1 MRIRITRDV
10 EIPNPIRLARFQSR
24 PDLGPKLLFFSGG
37 TALRSFSQKLI
48 HYTYNSIHIIT
59 PFDSGGSSAEIRKA
73 FDMLAVGDIRNRLM
87 ALADQSLHGYPEIYE
102 LFVYRMSKSKSQEE
116 LFTELKEMG
125 GGKHPLVGAIR
136 APMRKIIRNH
146 LLDFR
151 ERMPKDFNLRGAS
164 IGNLVLTGG
173 FLSYRRHLDPVIY
186 MFSKLVQARGTV
198 RPTVNSNLHMA
209 ATLENGRRI
218 VGQHNLTGK
227 EAPPIDAP
235 IVSFELVKSLDDPTP
250 ANVDIRNKMRKLIK
264 QADLIVYPIGSFYSS
279 LIANFL
285 PSGVG
290 RAVAAALCP
299 KVYVPNT
306 AADPEAVGLN
316 VNKQVALI
324 IEHLKKD
331 DPGEIKT
338 EDVLN
343 FVLLDEDENLYPGLD
358 IGALESMGVR
368 AICCKLVDP
377 DSKPYIQADRLAQI
391 LLSLS

>member
-1 MRIRITRDV
+1 MRLRITRDV
-10 EIPNPIRLARFQSR
+10 EIPDPVRLALFQSR

-37 TALRSFSQKLI
+37 TALKSFSQKLI

-73 FDMLAVGDIRNRLM
+73 FGMLAVGDIRNRLM

-102 LFVYRMSKSKSQEE
+102 LFAYRMSKNKSKEE
-116 LFTELKEMG
+116 LISELKDMS
-125 GGKHPLVGAIR
+125 GGKHPLVAAIR

-151 ERMPKDFNLRGAS
+151 ERMPQDFNLRGAS

-173 FLSYRRHLDPVIY
+173 FLAYRRHLDPVIY
-186 MFSKLVQARGTV
+186 MFSKLVQARGAV

-209 ATLENGRRI
+209 ANLENGRRI

-227 EAPPIDAP
+227 EVPPIDAP
-235 IVSFELVKSLDDPTP
+235 IASFELVKSLDDPTP
-250 ANVDIRNKMRKLIK
+250 AKVDIRNKMRKLIK

-290 RAVAAALCP
+290 RAVAATRCP

-316 VNKQVALI
+316 VNRQVELI
-324 IEHLKKD
+324 LKHLKQD
-331 DPGEIKT
+331 DPDAIKT

-343 FVLLDEDENLYPGLD
+343 FVLLDEDTSLYPGLD
-358 IGALESMGVR
+358 IESLESIGVR
-368 AICCKLVDP
+368 TICCKLVDP